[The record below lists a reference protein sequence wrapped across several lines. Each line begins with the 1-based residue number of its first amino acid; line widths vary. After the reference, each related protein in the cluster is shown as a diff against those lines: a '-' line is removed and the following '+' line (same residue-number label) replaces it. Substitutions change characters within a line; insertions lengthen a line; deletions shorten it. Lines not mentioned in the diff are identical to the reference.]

1 VQLTPLV
8 FVIHLPVRSREVNT
22 LGRGP
27 GAFFYAL
34 TLSHLLHFRTMA
46 KLTISDA
53 ARVAGVS
60 RSTLHRA
67 IKQGRISLDPDGRL
81 DTAELLRA
89 GYMLQQALRQPRT
102 RMTQD
107 ATPQRRNV
115 SQGGEVPADREF
127 AALEREREVLQ
138 RELDATRELMRQE
151 REAALERERAS
162 RERETLLL
170 QMLQETQRQNQ
181 RLLDAPAWT
190 SPTISALSP
199 AVTSMVS
206 DRILDYMRQ
215 HPGPM
220 RPAEIRTA
228 LHLPTTPRHA
238 MKRMVGR
245 GLLKRVE
252 QGVYT
257 LGDAGVDNPG

>member
-1 VQLTPLV
+1 M
-8 FVIHLPVRSREVNT
+8 
-22 LGRGP
+22 
-27 GAFFYAL
+27 
-34 TLSHLLHFRTMA
+34 LHFRTMA

-53 ARVAGVS
+53 AHVAGVS

-67 IKQGRISLDPDGRL
+67 IKHGRISLDPDGRL

-107 ATPQRRNV
+107 ATPKRRNG
-115 SQGGEVPADREF
+115 SQDRKTPADHEL

-170 QMLQETQRQNQ
+170 HMLQEAQRQHQ
-181 RLLDAPAWT
+181 RVLEAPAWS
-190 SPTISALSP
+190 SPPRSASSP
-199 AVTSMVS
+199 AARATMWN
-206 DRILDYMRQ
+206 RILDYMRQ
-215 HPGPM
+215 HPGSI
-220 RPAEIRTA
+220 RPAEVQTA
-228 LHLPTTPRHA
+228 LQLPSTPRYA
-238 MKRMVGR
+238 MTRMVGR

-252 QGVYT
+252 EGVYVLT
-257 LGDAGVDNPG
+257 DAGVDKPR

>member
-1 VQLTPLV
+1 
-8 FVIHLPVRSREVNT
+8 
-22 LGRGP
+22 
-27 GAFFYAL
+27 
-34 TLSHLLHFRTMA
+34 MA

-53 ARVAGVS
+53 ARVASVS

-89 GYMLQQALRQPRT
+89 GYTLQQALRQSRT

-115 SQGGEVPADREF
+115 SQDREVPADREL
-127 AALEREREVLQ
+127 AVLEWEREVLQ

-151 REAALERERAS
+151 REAVLDRERAS

-170 QMLQETQRQNQ
+170 QMLQEAQRQNQ
-181 RLLDAPAWT
+181 RLLEAPAWT
-190 SPTISALSP
+190 STTRSTSLP
-199 AVTSMVS
+199 AAGATVW
-206 DRILDYMRQ
+206 DRILNYMQ
-215 HPGPM
+215 HNPRPI
-220 RPAEIRTA
+220 RPAEVQTA
-228 LHLPTTPRHA
+228 LHLPTTPRYA
-238 MKRMVGR
+238 MKRMVTR

-252 QGVYT
+252 QGVYR
-257 LGDAGVDNPG
+257 LADAGVDNPS

>member
-1 VQLTPLV
+1 
-8 FVIHLPVRSREVNT
+8 
-22 LGRGP
+22 
-27 GAFFYAL
+27 
-34 TLSHLLHFRTMA
+34 MA

-81 DTAELLRA
+81 DTAELLRV
-89 GYMLQQALRQPRT
+89 GYMLQQPLRQPRT

-107 ATPQRRNV
+107 ATPQSGKV
-115 SQGGEVPADREF
+115 SQDREAPADRER
-127 AALEREREVLQ
+127 AALEREREVLH

-170 QMLQETQRQNQ
+170 HMLQEAQRQNQ
-181 RLLDAPAWT
+181 RLLEAPAWT
-190 SPTISALSP
+190 SPTRSASSS
-199 AVTSMVS
+199 AARATVW
-206 DRILDYMRQ
+206 DRILDYMQQ
-215 HPGPM
+215 HPGPI

-238 MKRMVGR
+238 MKRMVDR

-252 QGVYT
+252 QGAYSLT
-257 LGDAGVDNPG
+257 DAGVDNPS

>member
-1 VQLTPLV
+1 
-8 FVIHLPVRSREVNT
+8 
-22 LGRGP
+22 
-27 GAFFYAL
+27 
-34 TLSHLLHFRTMA
+34 MA

-102 RMTQD
+102 RLTQN
-107 ATPQRRNV
+107 ATPQRKNV
-115 SQGGEVPADREF
+115 SQDREAPADREL

-170 QMLQETQRQNQ
+170 HMLQEAQRQNQ
-181 RLLDAPAWT
+181 RLLEAPAWT
-190 SPTISALSP
+190 SPTGP
-199 AVTSMVS
+199 APLPPAGATVW
-206 DRILDYMRQ
+206 DRIFNYMRH
-215 HPGPM
+215 HPGPL

-238 MKRMVGR
+238 MKRMVTR

-252 QGVYT
+252 EGVYVLT
-257 LGDAGVDNPG
+257 DAGVDKPS

>member
-1 VQLTPLV
+1 M
-8 FVIHLPVRSREVNT
+8 
-22 LGRGP
+22 
-27 GAFFYAL
+27 
-34 TLSHLLHFRTMA
+34 LHFRTMA

-107 ATPQRRNV
+107 ETPKRRNG
-115 SQGGEVPADREF
+115 SHDRETPADHEL
-127 AALEREREVLQ
+127 AALERECEVLQ

-170 QMLQETQRQNQ
+170 QMLHEAQRQNQ
-181 RLLDAPAWT
+181 RLLEVPAWT
-190 SPTISALSP
+190 SATKSVSSP
-199 AVTSMVS
+199 GVTSMVS

-215 HPGPM
+215 HPGQI
-220 RPAEIRTA
+220 RPTEIRTA

-238 MKRMVGR
+238 MKRMVTR

-257 LGDAGVDNPG
+257 LADAGVDNPG